1 MTYNQAITSTPAVLV
16 EFYASWCPHCQR
28 MMPVVEQIKI
38 LLDGSADVYQ
48 FEIDENR
55 EHADA
60 QKVES
65 IPTFIVYKDGKEMWR
80 RSGEIDADVLL
91 SEVRRYI

>member
-16 EFYASWCPHCQR
+16 EFYASWCPHCKR
-28 MMPVVEQIKI
+28 MMPVVEQIKE
-38 LLDGSADVYQ
+38 LLEGSVDVYQ

-55 EHADA
+55 ELADV

-80 RSGEIDADVLL
+80 RSGEIDAEVLL
-91 SEVRRYI
+91 SEVRRNI

>member
-55 EHADA
+55 ELADA

-65 IPTFIVYKDGKEMWR
+65 IPTFIV
-80 RSGEIDADVLL
+80 
-91 SEVRRYI
+91 